1 MDVPKKIIL
10 WSLIILG
17 IFAVFRGSFIFS
29 SASNDPQEKINFE
42 TADIKI
48 ASHKLKVE
56 LATSA
61 KQHDRGL
68 SYREK
73 IDPETGML
81 FIFNR
86 AEKPGFWMKEMNFPL
101 DIIWLDTN
109 RNVVYLHKNLSP
121 DTYPQIF
128 QSPLPIKYVLEIKAG
143 EADKLNIKIGSHLGF
158 KHLGFL
164 WF

>member
-1 MDVPKKIIL
+1 MDVPKKIIF

-17 IFAVFRGSFIFS
+17 LFAIFRGTFIFS
-29 SASNDPQEKINFE
+29 SASNDPQEKIIFE
-42 TADIKI
+42 TSVVKI
-48 ASHKLKVE
+48 NGHKISIE

-61 KQHDRGL
+61 KQHARGL
-68 SYREK
+68 SYRKE
-73 IDPETGML
+73 ILVDTGML

-86 AEKPGFWMKEMNFPL
+86 LDRPGFWMKDMNFPI
-101 DIIWLDTN
+101 DIIWLDAN
-109 RNVVYLHKNLSP
+109 RNVVHLNKNLSP
-121 DTYPQIF
+121 DTYPKIF

-143 EADKLNIKIGSHLGF
+143 EADRLNIKVGSHLSF